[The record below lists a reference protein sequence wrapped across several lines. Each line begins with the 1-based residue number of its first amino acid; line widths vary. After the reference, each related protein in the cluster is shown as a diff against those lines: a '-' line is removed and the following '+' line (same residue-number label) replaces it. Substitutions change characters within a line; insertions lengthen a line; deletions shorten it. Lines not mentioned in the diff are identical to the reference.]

1 MPIIEGTYGLLAE
14 FDTPT
19 QLVRA
24 AEGAYAA
31 GYRRMDCYTPYPVEE
46 AAAAIGFHKDEVSL
60 VCLIGGLLGVAAM
73 WSLETWISVWAYPLN
88 IAGRPYYSWPAFA
101 VPAYEWTILYAGLSA
116 AFGMLALNGL
126 PQVYHPL
133 FNAPNFRNGATSD
146 KFFLCLE
153 ATDPKFEAVE
163 TRSFL
168 ESHAPL
174 SVVEVEY

>member
-1 MPIIEGTYGLLAE
+1 MPVREGTYGLLAE
-14 FDTPT
+14 FETPS

-24 AEGAYAA
+24 AENAYAA

-46 AAAAIGFHKDEVSL
+46 AAEAIGFHKNEVSL

-73 WSLETWISVWAYPLN
+73 FGLETWISLWAYPLN
-88 IAGRPYYSWPAFA
+88 IAGRPYYSWPAFV
-101 VPAYEWTILYAGLSA
+101 VPAYEWTILFAGLSA

-153 ATDPKFEAVE
+153 SADPKFEVAE
-163 TRSFL
+163 TRTFL
-168 ESHAPL
+168 ERFAPL